1 VLHILCLVAAG
12 RGRGAVDVVRR
23 GDSSDERYNKEG
35 EDHGHGRRAW
45 RGLAMDSSPLCCR
58 ETNRRKERILVDNQP
73 LVQHLSDRE
82 DFISLAMFHQQAILA
97 ACFSLFGY
105 KIVKAHFN
113 TFDQF

>member
-12 RGRGAVDVVRR
+12 RGRG
-23 GDSSDERYNKEG
+23 
-35 EDHGHGRRAW
+35 
-45 RGLAMDSSPLCCR
+45 
-58 ETNRRKERILVDNQP
+58 TNRRKERILVDNQP